1 MGLPT
6 SRGLKTSH
14 LPERVSDD
22 THAIVRLKLPRLW
35 SRPLVGKWV
44 AFSLRRAKAGAAK
57 RLVFHNSGRNPR
69 RWNRRGEHFLGESFV
84 RRSAQRGRGMKEAA
98 N

>member
-1 MGLPT
+1 VL
-6 SRGLKTSH
+6 S
-14 LPERVSDD
+14 
-22 THAIVRLKLPRLW
+22 LW
-35 SRPLVGKWV
+35 
-44 AFSLRRAKAGAAK
+44 RAKAGAAK

-84 RRSAQRGRGMKEAA
+84 RRSEQRGRGMKEAA